1 RLQHPDPAPDAA
13 SRRAPA
19 HAALAHRRAGPAP
32 AASRR
37 LRQHHAC
44 ADPDPPARQHRAE
57 RNRPGRHRRA
67 ARRAAAPRRQPPAG
81 ARLLRADAAD
91 PGRRPDTGVR
101 ACRPARRPAH
111 PGRRAGPGRGH
122 LRPGGL
128 RAGHHR
134 RHHRR
139 RPGADAGPWGV
150 PGPRPPVPGLRA
162 RAGHPGPV
170 CERLPVH
177 RGRACRQPRLGRR
190 MAGRCRLDQHRY
202 HQPPV
207 CLGMPLPPGGGAR
220 LRLGLAG
227 ARGAPRR
234 RRGIDDGLG
243 PGADGRPAVIGV
255 DSRPRPARRPV
266 PPYNTPAVFHRT
278 TMTYCVAARLDAGL
292 VFLSDSRTNAG
303 VDQIS
308 VARKLNV
315 FEQPGD
321 RVMVLLTSGNLAI
334 SQAVVNLLAQ
344 LDGDSPD
351 SLWSAPDMYEAARRV
366 GEAVRRV
373 HDRDAEA
380 LSEHGVDFNINLIFG
395 GQIGAERGRLFQIY
409 SAGNFIESS
418 PDVPYVQVGEAN
430 YGKPILDRVLR
441 PDTSLD
447 EATKCA
453 LISMDSTLRSNISV
467 GLPLDML
474 VYESGALR
482 VTHFAHIDEDNE
494 YFRMIRKTWG
504 ERLRQVFGEIADPSW
519 TEAQATGSLAAAGRL
534 HQPHR
539 LTPGGN
545 TADPA
550 PLQVL
555 AQDPGRSQAS

>member
-1 RLQHPDPAPDAA
+1 
-13 SRRAPA
+13 
-19 HAALAHRRAGPAP
+19 
-32 AASRR
+32 
-37 LRQHHAC
+37 
-44 ADPDPPARQHRAE
+44 
-57 RNRPGRHRRA
+57 
-67 ARRAAAPRRQPPAG
+67 
-81 ARLLRADAAD
+81 
-91 PGRRPDTGVR
+91 
-101 ACRPARRPAH
+101 
-111 PGRRAGPGRGH
+111 
-122 LRPGGL
+122 
-128 RAGHHR
+128 
-134 RHHRR
+134 
-139 RPGADAGPWGV
+139 
-150 PGPRPPVPGLRA
+150 
-162 RAGHPGPV
+162 
-170 CERLPVH
+170 
-177 RGRACRQPRLGRR
+177 
-190 MAGRCRLDQHRY
+190 
-202 HQPPV
+202 
-207 CLGMPLPPGGGAR
+207 
-220 LRLGLAG
+220 
-227 ARGAPRR
+227 
-234 RRGIDDGLG
+234 
-243 PGADGRPAVIGV
+243 
-255 DSRPRPARRPV
+255 
-266 PPYNTPAVFHRT
+266 
-278 TMTYCVAARLDAGL
+278 MTYCVAARLDAGL

-373 HDRDAEA
+373 HERDAEA

-409 SAGNFIESS
+409 SAGNFIEAS
-418 PDVPYVQVGEAN
+418 PDCPYVQIGEAK

-441 PDTSLD
+441 PDTPLD
-447 EATKCA
+447 EAAKCA

-474 VYESGALR
+474 VYEADALR

-494 YFRMIRKTWG
+494 YFRMIRKAWG
-504 ERLRQVFGEIADPSW
+504 ERLRQVFTEIADPTW
-519 TEAQATGSLAAAGRL
+519 TDAGASGSLAAAGRL

-555 AQDPGRSQAS
+555 AQDPGQSQAE